1 MTKKACELRIF
12 VSVIA
17 NNGLDAL
24 HIIAFTHKNLA
35 VSEIGQ
41 LHIEPENQQELL
53 SAAKSTF
60 GLCELM
66 YLTTCNRIEF
76 ALVTEQSFDSD
87 FVDQFIHSIYPTISE
102 ENRIKLVQSAEIF
115 QGVEAVKH
123 QLSVASSVDSMVV
136 GEREIIT
143 QVRNAFDSSKKNG
156 LTGDSLRLMMRH
168 TIETAKRVY
177 TETDIARRPVS
188 VVSLAYHQ
196 LRDMNV
202 PMDSR
207 ILIIGAGVTNTNM
220 GKFLRKHGF
229 TNFNVFNRTF
239 SKAEQLANDLGGN
252 AHPLSALKEF
262 TGGFDIIISCTGS
275 EDHILTPEI
284 YNQLL
289 QDEADRKV
297 VIDIAIP
304 QDLSPE
310 ITSAHSVHHI
320 SVEVLQKI
328 SNENL
333 KVRSREVEHVQLI
346 IDEAVGEF
354 QHIFKERSVE
364 IAMRE
369 VPTKVKEIKHAALN
383 EVFKNDLNNLD
394 DEARAV
400 LENVIGYMEKKYM
413 SMPMLM
419 AKEILLNKRS

>member
-1 MTKKACELRIF
+1 MCIF
-12 VSVIA
+12 ALVVA
-17 NNGLDAL
+17 QNGLNAL

-41 LHIEPENQQELL
+41 LHIEPENQQVILTN
-53 SAAKSTF
+53 AKLTF
-60 GLCELM
+60 GLKELM

-76 ALVTEQSFDSD
+76 AMVTDHTFDSD
-87 FVDQFIHSIYPTISE
+87 FVDRFIQSTFPNISE
-102 ENRIKLVQSAEIF
+102 ENRITLVQSAEIF
-115 QGVEAVKH
+115 QGTAAVEH
-123 QLSVASSVDSMVV
+123 QLLVASSVDSMIV

-143 QVRNAFDSSKKNG
+143 QVRKSYDDSRQNG
-156 LTGDSLRLMMRH
+156 LTGDCLRLLMRH

-177 TETDIARRPVS
+177 TQTNIAKRPVS

-196 LRDMNV
+196 LRDMNI
-202 PMDSR
+202 PLDSR
-207 ILIIGAGVTNTNM
+207 ILIVGAGVTNTNM

-229 TNFNVFNRTF
+229 TNFNVFNRTL
-239 SKAEQLANDLGGN
+239 SKAEQLASDLNGT
-252 AHPLSALKEF
+252 AHSLSSLKDFSE
-262 TGGFDIIISCTGS
+262 GFDIIITCTGS
-275 EDHILTPEI
+275 ETHILTPEI
-284 YNQLL
+284 YTQLL
-289 QDEADRKV
+289 QGETDRKV

-310 ITSAHSVHHI
+310 IKAAHSVHHI
-320 SVEVLQKI
+320 SVEVLQQI

-354 QHIFKERSVE
+354 KHIFKERSVA

-369 VPTKVKEIKHAALN
+369 VPSKVKEIRHAALN
-383 EVFKNDLNNLD
+383 EVFKNDVNNLD
-394 DEARAV
+394 DEAREV

-419 AKEILLNKRS
+419 AKEILLKKQP

>member
-1 MTKKACELRIF
+1 MTQNERVGCIF
-12 VSVIA
+12 VPVNA
-17 NNGLDAL
+17 KNGLNAL

-35 VSEIGQ
+35 VSEIGL
-41 LHIEPENQQELL
+41 LHIDPDHQQERL
-53 SAAKSTF
+53 SSAKSTF
-60 GLCELM
+60 GLYELM

-76 ALVTEQSFDSD
+76 ALVSDERVDSD
-87 FVDQFIHSIYPTISE
+87 FVDRFLEELYPQISM
-102 ENRIKLVQSAEIF
+102 ENRMALVQGAEIF
-115 QGVEAVKH
+115 QGINAVQH
-123 QLSVASSVDSMVV
+123 QLYVASSVDSMIV

-143 QVRNAFDSSKKNG
+143 QVRTAFDNSRKNG
-156 LTGDSLRLMMRH
+156 LTGDCLRLMMRH

-239 SKAEQLANDLGGN
+239 SKAQLLANDLHGT
-252 AHPLSALKEF
+252 AHHLSSLTEF

-275 EDHILTPEI
+275 EHHILTPEI
-284 YNQLL
+284 YTQLL
-289 QDEADRKV
+289 RGETDRKV

-310 ITSAHSVHHI
+310 IVDNHAVHHI

-346 IDEAVGEF
+346 IDEAVDEF
-354 QHIFKERSVE
+354 KHIFKERSVE

-369 VPTKVKEIKHAALN
+369 VPTKVKQIKETALN
-383 EVFKNDLNNLD
+383 EVFKNDLSNLD
-394 DEARAV
+394 DEARQV

-419 AKEILLNKRS
+419 AKEILLNKQS

>member
-1 MTKKACELRIF
+1 MIT
-12 VSVIA
+12 
-17 NNGLDAL
+17 NNGLDGL

-41 LHIEPENQQELL
+41 LHIEPENQEELL
-53 SAAKSTF
+53 SEAKSTF
-60 GLCELM
+60 DLCELM

-76 ALVTEQSFDSD
+76 AVVTEQSFDSD
-87 FVDQFIHSIYPTISE
+87 FVDRFIHSIYPTISE
-102 ENRIKLVQSAEIF
+102 ENRIKLVESAEIF

-229 TNFNVFNRTF
+229 TNFNVFNRTL
-239 SKAEQLANDLGGN
+239 SKAEQLAKDLGGN

-262 TGGFDIIISCTGS
+262 NGGFDIIISCTGS

-284 YNQLL
+284 YDHLL
-289 QDEADRKV
+289 QEEQDRKV

-310 ITSAHSVHHI
+310 ISAAHSVHHI

-354 QHIFKERSVE
+354 EHIFKERSVE

-369 VPTKVKEIKHAALN
+369 VPTKVKQIKHAALN
-383 EVFKNDLNNLD
+383 EVFKNDLSNLD
-394 DEARAV
+394 DDAREV

>member
-1 MTKKACELRIF
+1 
-12 VSVIA
+12 VITS
-17 NNGLDAL
+17 NGLDGL

-41 LHIEPENQQELL
+41 LHIEPENQEELL
-53 SAAKSTF
+53 SEAKSTF
-60 GLCELM
+60 DLCELM

-76 ALVTEQSFDSD
+76 AVVTEQSFDSD

-102 ENRIKLVQSAEIF
+102 ENRIKLVESAEIF

-229 TNFNVFNRTF
+229 TNFNVFNRTL
-239 SKAEQLANDLGGN
+239 SKAEQLAKDLGGN

-262 TGGFDIIISCTGS
+262 NGGFDIIISCTGS

-284 YNQLL
+284 YDHLL
-289 QDEADRKV
+289 QEEQDRKV

-310 ITSAHSVHHI
+310 ISAAHSVHHI

-354 QHIFKERSVE
+354 EHIFKERSVE

-369 VPTKVKEIKHAALN
+369 VPTKVKQIKHAALN
-383 EVFKNDLNNLD
+383 EVFKNDLSNLD
-394 DEARAV
+394 DDAREV

>member
-1 MTKKACELRIF
+1 
-12 VSVIA
+12 VIT
-17 NNGLDAL
+17 NNGLDGL

-41 LHIEPENQQELL
+41 LHIEPENQEELL
-53 SAAKSTF
+53 SEAKSTF
-60 GLCELM
+60 DLCELM

-76 ALVTEQSFDSD
+76 AVVTEQSFDSD
-87 FVDQFIHSIYPTISE
+87 FVDRFIHSIYPTISE
-102 ENRIKLVQSAEIF
+102 ENRIKLVESAEIF

-229 TNFNVFNRTF
+229 TNFNVFNRTL
-239 SKAEQLANDLGGN
+239 SKAEQLAKDLGGN

-262 TGGFDIIISCTGS
+262 NGGFDIIISCTGS

-284 YNQLL
+284 YDHLL
-289 QDEADRKV
+289 QEEQDRKV

-310 ITSAHSVHHI
+310 ISAAHSVHHI

-354 QHIFKERSVE
+354 EHIFKERSVE

-369 VPTKVKEIKHAALN
+369 VPTKVKQIKHAALN
-383 EVFKNDLNNLD
+383 EVFKNDLSNLD
-394 DEARAV
+394 DDAREV

>member
-1 MTKKACELRIF
+1 MITK
-12 VSVIA
+12 S
-17 NNGLDAL
+17 GLDAL

-35 VSEIGQ
+35 VSEIGL
-41 LHIEPENQQELL
+41 LHIEPENQQDLL
-53 SAAKSTF
+53 SEAKSAF
-60 GLCELM
+60 GLSELM

-76 ALVTEQSFDSD
+76 AIVTEQSCDSD
-87 FVDQFIHSIYPTISE
+87 FVDRFIYAIYPNISE
-102 ENRIKLVQSAEIF
+102 ENRIKLVQSADIF

-143 QVRNAFDSSKKNG
+143 QVRNAFDNSKKNG

-252 AHPLSALKEF
+252 AHPLSALKHF
-262 TGGFDIIISCTGS
+262 T
-275 EDHILTPEI
+275 
-284 YNQLL
+284 
-289 QDEADRKV
+289 DRKSV
-297 VIDIAIP
+297 V
-304 QDLSPE
+304 
-310 ITSAHSVHHI
+310 
-320 SVEVLQKI
+320 
-328 SNENL
+328 
-333 KVRSREVEHVQLI
+333 
-346 IDEAVGEF
+346 
-354 QHIFKERSVE
+354 
-364 IAMRE
+364 
-369 VPTKVKEIKHAALN
+369 
-383 EVFKNDLNNLD
+383 
-394 DEARAV
+394 
-400 LENVIGYMEKKYM
+400 
-413 SMPMLM
+413 
-419 AKEILLNKRS
+419 